1 MNEAQVRHDLIDPAL
16 RAAGWE
22 SLPAKVAVEQTI
34 APGPV
39 SQEDGQSHNPEFA
52 DYVLMYGNRRIAVVE
67 AKASDKNYRAG
78 EAQAR
83 KYAAA
88 LGVRF
93 AYATNG
99 SQVFCVDLTLGTT
112 STVELD
118 GFPTPAELMSV
129 LDRETASLLEKICR
143 EIPWSFAGNRG
154 IRYYQERA
162 VEGVI
167 KALGSGKKN
176 ALVTLATGTGKTF
189 IAYQL
194 CHKLVAAKW
203 TRQGMGLRKPRI
215 LFLTDRNIL
224 ADQALDSF
232 AFAEGDCY
240 RLKAAV
246 DNPPL
251 DRIVYFTLYQ
261 TLLGKEGEC
270 ENVTAGEAEKPKV
283 KFEKFPRDFF
293 DLVIIDECH
302 RGGANDESEWHAV
315 LEYFAS
321 ASHVGLT
328 ATPKCDTNRDTYK
341 YFGKPVY
348 TYSLRQGIE
357 DGFLTPY
364 RVKKCESTIKDYRK
378 VEGDQ
383 ISDPE
388 KVDGNVTY
396 SPDKIQR
403 EHFVIPKRDRH
414 MVEELFKVM
423 PFDQK
428 ALVFCATQEH
438 AAIIAQAIREEAK
451 KHGIDYPHYCERV
464 TADDGATGDQY
475 LREFRNSDL
484 PVPTILTTSQK
495 LTTGVDACNV
505 RSIVLMREVKS
516 MVEFKQIIGR
526 GTRLYEGKP
535 YFVIYDFT
543 DASDRFQDDGWD
555 GPTICPK
562 CGRAP
567 CVCEKGPPKPPR
579 PKQVCK
585 VCGCNPCVC
594 PKPPKKSVTIDLW
607 DGRQISATWE
617 DKVILDNEMLDVKE
631 FLVRFANAIRRF
643 TKDEQG
649 LRGKWQEMEERS
661 NLLEELAVLGFTEE
675 KLREIQQKTER
686 QEYDVLDI
694 TLDLVYAVAPI
705 KRAMRA
711 ERLAEKL
718 ALLTPQQRALAEVI
732 LRNYVNDGVWTLS
745 MKGFS
750 DLLKQR
756 YGSISEA
763 LSKLSFP
770 TLDHALNYYSDI
782 QHWLYAA

>member
-16 RAAGWE
+16 KAAGWE

-99 SQVFCVDLTLGTT
+99 SQVFCMDLTLGTT

-270 ENVTAGEAEKPKV
+270 ENMAEGEAEKPKV

-364 RVKKCESTIKDYRK
+364 RVQNRLACHGCWNDMRHEFDHGDFLWCPRK
-378 VEGDQ
+378 EK
-383 ISDPE
+383 PE
-388 KVDGNVTY
+388 EKFECTKAITA
-396 SPDKIQR
+396 PM
-403 EHFVIPKRDRH
+403 VIRQ
-414 MVEELFKVM
+414 ME
-423 PFDQK
+423 K
-428 ALVFCATQEH
+428 ALKS
-438 AAIIAQAIREEAK
+438 RK
-451 KHGIDYPHYCERV
+451 
-464 TADDGATGDQY
+464 
-475 LREFRNSDL
+475 
-484 PVPTILTTSQK
+484 TT
-495 LTTGVDACNV
+495 
-505 RSIVLMREVKS
+505 
-516 MVEFKQIIGR
+516 
-526 GTRLYEGKP
+526 
-535 YFVIYDFT
+535 
-543 DASDRFQDDGWD
+543 
-555 GPTICPK
+555 
-562 CGRAP
+562 
-567 CVCEKGPPKPPR
+567 
-579 PKQVCK
+579 
-585 VCGCNPCVC
+585 
-594 PKPPKKSVTIDLW
+594 
-607 DGRQISATWE
+607 
-617 DKVILDNEMLDVKE
+617 
-631 FLVRFANAIRRF
+631 
-643 TKDEQG
+643 
-649 LRGKWQEMEERS
+649 
-661 NLLEELAVLGFTEE
+661 
-675 KLREIQQKTER
+675 
-686 QEYDVLDI
+686 
-694 TLDLVYAVAPI
+694 
-705 KRAMRA
+705 
-711 ERLAEKL
+711 
-718 ALLTPQQRALAEVI
+718 
-732 LRNYVNDGVWTLS
+732 
-745 MKGFS
+745 
-750 DLLKQR
+750 
-756 YGSISEA
+756 
-763 LSKLSFP
+763 
-770 TLDHALNYYSDI
+770 
-782 QHWLYAA
+782 

>member
-16 RAAGWE
+16 KAAGWE

-99 SQVFCVDLTLGTT
+99 SQVFCMDLTLGTT

-118 GFPTPAELMSV
+118 GFPTPTELMTV
-129 LDRETASLLEKICR
+129 LDRETASLLEKVCR

-270 ENVTAGEAEKPKV
+270 ENMAEGEAEKP
-283 KFEKFPRDFF
+283 
-293 DLVIIDECH
+293 
-302 RGGANDESEWHAV
+302 
-315 LEYFAS
+315 
-321 ASHVGLT
+321 T
-328 ATPKCDTNRDTYK
+328 
-341 YFGKPVY
+341 
-348 TYSLRQGIE
+348 
-357 DGFLTPY
+357 
-364 RVKKCESTIKDYRK
+364 
-378 VEGDQ
+378 
-383 ISDPE
+383 
-388 KVDGNVTY
+388 
-396 SPDKIQR
+396 
-403 EHFVIPKRDRH
+403 
-414 MVEELFKVM
+414 
-423 PFDQK
+423 
-428 ALVFCATQEH
+428 
-438 AAIIAQAIREEAK
+438 
-451 KHGIDYPHYCERV
+451 
-464 TADDGATGDQY
+464 
-475 LREFRNSDL
+475 
-484 PVPTILTTSQK
+484 
-495 LTTGVDACNV
+495 
-505 RSIVLMREVKS
+505 
-516 MVEFKQIIGR
+516 
-526 GTRLYEGKP
+526 
-535 YFVIYDFT
+535 
-543 DASDRFQDDGWD
+543 
-555 GPTICPK
+555 
-562 CGRAP
+562 
-567 CVCEKGPPKPPR
+567 
-579 PKQVCK
+579 
-585 VCGCNPCVC
+585 
-594 PKPPKKSVTIDLW
+594 
-607 DGRQISATWE
+607 
-617 DKVILDNEMLDVKE
+617 
-631 FLVRFANAIRRF
+631 
-643 TKDEQG
+643 
-649 LRGKWQEMEERS
+649 
-661 NLLEELAVLGFTEE
+661 
-675 KLREIQQKTER
+675 
-686 QEYDVLDI
+686 
-694 TLDLVYAVAPI
+694 
-705 KRAMRA
+705 
-711 ERLAEKL
+711 
-718 ALLTPQQRALAEVI
+718 
-732 LRNYVNDGVWTLS
+732 
-745 MKGFS
+745 
-750 DLLKQR
+750 
-756 YGSISEA
+756 
-763 LSKLSFP
+763 
-770 TLDHALNYYSDI
+770 
-782 QHWLYAA
+782 

>member
-99 SQVFCVDLTLGTT
+99 SQVFCMDLMLGTT

-315 LEYFAS
+315 LEYFAVS
-321 ASHVGLT
+321 PRRGERRERMACGPGVFRKRVARGADGHAEMRHQPRHLQVFRQT
-328 ATPKCDTNRDTYK
+328 
-341 YFGKPVY
+341 
-348 TYSLRQGIE
+348 SLHL
-357 DGFLTPY
+357 F
-364 RVKKCESTIKDYRK
+364 
-378 VEGDQ
+378 
-383 ISDPE
+383 
-388 KVDGNVTY
+388 
-396 SPDKIQR
+396 SPSG
-403 EHFVIPKRDRH
+403 H
-414 MVEELFKVM
+414 
-423 PFDQK
+423 
-428 ALVFCATQEH
+428 
-438 AAIIAQAIREEAK
+438 
-451 KHGIDYPHYCERV
+451 
-464 TADDGATGDQY
+464 
-475 LREFRNSDL
+475 
-484 PVPTILTTSQK
+484 
-495 LTTGVDACNV
+495 
-505 RSIVLMREVKS
+505 
-516 MVEFKQIIGR
+516 
-526 GTRLYEGKP
+526 
-535 YFVIYDFT
+535 
-543 DASDRFQDDGWD
+543 
-555 GPTICPK
+555 
-562 CGRAP
+562 
-567 CVCEKGPPKPPR
+567 
-579 PKQVCK
+579 
-585 VCGCNPCVC
+585 
-594 PKPPKKSVTIDLW
+594 
-607 DGRQISATWE
+607 
-617 DKVILDNEMLDVKE
+617 
-631 FLVRFANAIRRF
+631 
-643 TKDEQG
+643 
-649 LRGKWQEMEERS
+649 
-661 NLLEELAVLGFTEE
+661 
-675 KLREIQQKTER
+675 
-686 QEYDVLDI
+686 
-694 TLDLVYAVAPI
+694 
-705 KRAMRA
+705 
-711 ERLAEKL
+711 
-718 ALLTPQQRALAEVI
+718 
-732 LRNYVNDGVWTLS
+732 
-745 MKGFS
+745 
-750 DLLKQR
+750 
-756 YGSISEA
+756 
-763 LSKLSFP
+763 
-770 TLDHALNYYSDI
+770 
-782 QHWLYAA
+782 